1 MINRTN
7 RTMETRRFEGLE
19 DEFLYKNYQGIKQ
32 RITEMLADDYFD
44 VDKVKFTLWYLDEER
59 HKLDELKAHRYV
71 ERIRKEE
78 GEN

>member
-1 MINRTN
+1 MINRKNIT
-7 RTMETRRFEGLE
+7 TETRRFEGLE
-19 DEFLYKNYQGIKQ
+19 DEFLYKNYVGIKQ
-32 RITEMLADDYFD
+32 RITEMLEDDYFD

>member
-1 MINRTN
+1 MINRKNIT
-7 RTMETRRFEGLE
+7 TETRRFEGFE
-19 DEFLYKNYQGIKQ
+19 DEFLYKNYLGIKQ
-32 RITEMLADDYFD
+32 RITEMLEDDYFD

-71 ERIRKEE
+71 ERMRKEE

>member
-1 MINRTN
+1 MINRKNIT
-7 RTMETRRFEGLE
+7 TETRRFEGLE
-19 DEFLYKNYQGIKQ
+19 DEFLYKNYLGIKQ
-32 RITEMLADDYFD
+32 RITEMLEDDYFD

>member
-7 RTMETRRFEGLE
+7 MTMETTRFEGLE
-19 DEFLYKNYQGIKQ
+19 NEFLYKNYLGIKQ
-32 RITEMLADDYFD
+32 RITEMLEDDYFD

-71 ERIRKEE
+71 ERMRKEE

>member
-1 MINRTN
+1 MINRKNIT
-7 RTMETRRFEGLE
+7 TETRRFEGFE
-19 DEFLYKNYQGIKQ
+19 DEFLYKNYLGIKQ
-32 RITEMLADDYFD
+32 RITEMLEDDYFD

>member
-7 RTMETRRFEGLE
+7 RTTETARFAGLE
-19 DEFLYKNYQGIKQ
+19 DEFIYKNYLGIKQ
-32 RITEMLADDYFD
+32 RITEMLEDDYFD
-44 VDKVKFTLWYLDEER
+44 VDKVKFTLWYLDGER

>member
-7 RTMETRRFEGLE
+7 MTMETTRFEGLE
-19 DEFLYKNYQGIKQ
+19 DEFLYKNYLGIKH
-32 RITEMLADDYFD
+32 RIAEMIEDDYFD

>member
-1 MINRTN
+1 M
-7 RTMETRRFEGLE
+7 LE
-19 DEFLYKNYQGIKQ
+19 
-32 RITEMLADDYFD
+32 DDYFD